1 MLARPCPLPPHC
13 PCQLPWF
20 PVLQPLRLQCLNPV
34 HPPLRRLYRHLLPVR
49 PMQPLDPDIANCR
62 VLVVD
67 GNATSRSIIVSQL
80 RDFGVLDIG
89 QASRPTDARR
99 ALEYKEFDV
108 VLCEQRFPDSSYTGQ
123 ALLDDL
129 RRAQLLPLATVFVM
143 LTGEASYAQVA
154 EAAESALD
162 SYLLKPHTASA
173 LGHRLRQARY
183 RKRLLNPIFSA
194 IAQAKYDHAALLCLE
209 RFNQRAEYW
218 LYAARIGAEL
228 LLRLGRASEAQTLF
242 ETIQAHQALP
252 WAKLGVARAQIESSQ
267 PAQAMTTLESL
278 ASSEPTYAD
287 AYDIMGRLHTE
298 QGNFE
303 QALVVYRQA
312 SAITPSSIA
321 RLQKQGMLAFYMGEK
336 VEAAKALDRAT
347 LLGLTSKMFDHQS
360 LMLLIFSR
368 FQLRDTQGI
377 KRCVEQL
384 QTAIDQRD
392 SPLRLRRFMQVA
404 QTLLS
409 LANKQMATVVAQLQQ
424 QATETTNPA
433 FDMEAACNLL
443 SLLAEVGTLEL
454 QLEAAPAWIAT
465 LGERFCT
472 GKGSAELLAGACHAH
487 PPYEELVRTAHRR
500 VSELAQQAMVHAVAG
515 QPDKAVKALVAHGGQ
530 TLNTKLMETARLTLQ
545 RHRAL
550 IPQAEAMESLI
561 QDQLS
566 RYAPSSQTPALGQP
580 TGRSAGGLSLLTAA
594 EQSAATR
601 ETLPR

>member
-1 MLARPCPLPPHC
+1 MTL
-13 PCQLPWF
+13 
-20 PVLQPLRLQCLNPV
+20 
-34 HPPLRRLYRHLLPVR
+34 
-49 PMQPLDPDIANCR
+49 LDPDIAECR

-67 GNATSRSIIVSQL
+67 GNATSRSIIISQL
-80 RDFGVLDIG
+80 RDFGVLDIA

-173 LGHRLRQARY
+173 LGQRLRQARH
-183 RKRLLNPIFSA
+183 RKRMLHPIFSA
-194 IAQAKYDHAALLCLE
+194 IAQGSYETAAKLCVE
-209 RFNQRAEYW
+209 RFQQRAPYW

-228 LLRLGRASEAQTLF
+228 MLRLSRANDAQALF
-242 ETIQAHQALP
+242 ETIHAHQALP
-252 WAKLGVARAQIESSQ
+252 WAKLGVARSQIESNQ
-267 PAQAMTTLESL
+267 AAQAMTTLESL
-278 ASSEPTYAD
+278 ASSEPSYAD

-336 VEAAKALDRAT
+336 LEAAKALDRAT

-360 LMLLIFSR
+360 LMLLAFSR

-392 SPLRLRRFMQVA
+392 APLRLRRFMRVA

-409 LANKQMATVVAQLQQ
+409 LANKHMAVVVTQLQE
-424 QATETTNPA
+424 QATEISNPA

-443 SLLAEVGTLEL
+443 SLLAEVARLEL
-454 QLEAAPAWIAT
+454 RLDAAPNWITAM
-465 LGERFCT
+465 GERFCT
-472 GKGSAELLAGACHAH
+472 SKGTAELLAGACQAY
-487 PPYEELVRTAHRR
+487 PPYAELVRAAHRR
-500 VSELAQQAMVHAVAG
+500 VGELAQQAMVHAVAG
-515 QPDKAVKALVAHGGQ
+515 QPDKAVMALVAHGGQ
-530 TLNTKLMETARLTLQ
+530 TLNTRLMETARLTLQ
-545 RHRAL
+545 RHRAA
-550 IPQAEAMESLI
+550 IAQAQTLEGLI
-561 QDQLS
+561 QYQLDH
-566 RYAPSSQTPALGQP
+566 YAPSGQAPALGQP
-580 TGRSAGGLSLLTAA
+580 PGRSAGGLSLLTAA
-594 EQSAATR
+594 EQASASR
-601 ETLPR
+601 